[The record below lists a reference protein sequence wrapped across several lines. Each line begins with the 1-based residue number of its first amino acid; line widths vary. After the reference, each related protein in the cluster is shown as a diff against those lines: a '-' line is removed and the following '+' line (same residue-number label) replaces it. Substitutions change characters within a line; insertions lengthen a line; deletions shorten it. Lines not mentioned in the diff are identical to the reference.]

1 MNLIDQSTL
10 VWVTLLANALTMI
23 IVIIAAIRQ
32 PTWRYRVLGLVA
44 VCAFIATLHQVV
56 TARFTFAASLL
67 TTLLVIFI
75 TVCAVQNVLAL
86 RKR

>member
-1 MNLIDQSTL
+1 LI
-10 VWVTLLANALTMI
+10 ANGLTMI
-23 IVIIAAIRQ
+23 IVIIAAIRR

-44 VCAFIATLHQVV
+44 LCAFMATLHQVV
-56 TARFTFAASLL
+56 TARFTVTALLL

-75 TVCAVQNVLAL
+75 TVCAVQNVLTL